1 MPKIGERFKNGWNA
15 FLGRDPTYRYIYQ
28 NGYSRR
34 PDRLIL
40 SRNNA
45 RTIVNSIYNR
55 IAVDVSMMNIYHVR
69 LNDEG
74 RYKETIDS
82 DLNNA
87 LSLDANLDQ
96 TGRSLLQDVVMSML
110 DEGCV
115 AIVPIDTDSDPYDTE
130 SYKIY
135 TLRTGKIVE
144 WYPTEV
150 LLEVYNERVGKRQ
163 QIRLAKSMVAII
175 ENPFYSI
182 MNEPNSTLQ
191 RLIRV
196 LGQLDRTNDE
206 VSSGKMD
213 LIFQLPFGIHSKARK
228 IQAEERRRNLEQQL
242 SGSQYGIGYIDATE
256 KVIQLNRSAEN
267 NLWNQAKDLTLD
279 LFNQLGWTEGILN
292 GTADEQTLLNY
303 QDRTISPI
311 VTAIVEEM
319 ERKWLSKTARTQK
332 QAIRAFKDPFK
343 MIPVSKFAE
352 LSDKLTR
359 NEIMTSNEIR
369 AVIGLKPSDD
379 PRADELRNSN
389 LNHPEDEEN
398 QNKGVSQV
406 NADISDILNKKI

>member
-15 FLGRDPTYRYIYQ
+15 FLGRDPTYRYVYQ
-28 NGYSRR
+28 NGYSKR
-34 PDRLIL
+34 PDRLVL

-55 IAVDVSMMNIYHVR
+55 IAVDVSATNIYHVR

-96 TGRSLLQDVVMSML
+96 TGRALLQDAVMSML

-150 LLEVYNERVGKRQ
+150 LIEVYNERVGKRQ
-163 QIRLAKSMVAII
+163 QIKLAKSMVAII

-196 LGQLDRTNDE
+196 LSQLDRTNEE
-206 VSSGKMD
+206 VSAGKMD

-228 IQAEERRRNLEQQL
+228 IQAEERRRSLEEQL

-303 QDRTISPI
+303 QDRTINPI

-406 NADISDILNKKI
+406 NADISDILK